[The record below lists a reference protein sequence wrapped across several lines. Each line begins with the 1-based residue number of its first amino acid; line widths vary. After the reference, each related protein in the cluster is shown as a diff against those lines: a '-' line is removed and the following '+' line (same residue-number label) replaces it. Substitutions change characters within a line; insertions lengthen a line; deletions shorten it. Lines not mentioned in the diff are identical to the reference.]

1 MSKEQRLGP
10 AQPCKPVPCTSG
22 PMDEPLEFAARPA
35 NNIEVDPFESG
46 TQLRPV
52 ETAVI
57 DDPAPNNG
65 IVHFRQILQGLVAAV
80 MKCPA
85 PDFPAN
91 ALQRLWT
98 CGRLE
103 AVREDPLLPFQ
114 PHRFPG
120 TELEAQE
127 VERNN

>member
-91 ALQRLWT
+91 ARQRLRA
-98 CGRLE
+98 GGGLE
-103 AVREDPLLPFQ
+103 TMREDAAVRLH
-114 PHRFPG
+114 PHRLPG
-120 TELEAQE
+120 TKLEAQE
-127 VERNN
+127 VE